1 MRTVYDDP
9 STPFRNL
16 IILKIFFE
24 GVGLDVFIQK
34 LQLGFA
40 L

>member
-16 IILKIFFE
+16 IILKIFFRV
-24 GVGLDVFIQK
+24 VGLLDIDPSP
-34 LQLGFA
+34 
-40 L
+40 